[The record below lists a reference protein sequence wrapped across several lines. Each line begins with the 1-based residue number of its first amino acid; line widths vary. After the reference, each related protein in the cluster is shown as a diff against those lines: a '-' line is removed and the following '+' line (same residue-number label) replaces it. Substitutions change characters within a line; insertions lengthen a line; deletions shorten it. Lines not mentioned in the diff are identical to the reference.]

1 MSNTENRC
9 NHVKKRILSALL
21 GLLGRRSA
29 GLRTRSGGRLGCG
42 SCRRRDDGGGLD
54 EVELGPALVEVWL
67 ALLLDLI
74 LVRSPT
80 RGRTFAVL
88 IIEHVDDFY
97 PVGNQAEWCE
107 PIVIQ
112 SLVVPEVDEHLC
124 GARVRPSRSKRHIAT
139 GITLRN
145 GVVLN
150 VGILPNLIDSGIG
163 ADAELRHEARKD
175 AE

>member
-21 GLLGRRSA
+21 GLLGHRGA

-42 SCRRRDDGGGLD
+42 RGRRRDDGGGLD

-67 ALLLDLI
+67 ALFLDLI
-74 LVRSPT
+74 LVRSST

-97 PVGNQAEWCE
+97 PVG
-107 PIVIQ
+107 
-112 SLVVPEVDEHLC
+112 
-124 GARVRPSRSKRHIAT
+124 
-139 GITLRN
+139 
-145 GVVLN
+145 
-150 VGILPNLIDSGIG
+150 
-163 ADAELRHEARKD
+163 
-175 AE
+175 